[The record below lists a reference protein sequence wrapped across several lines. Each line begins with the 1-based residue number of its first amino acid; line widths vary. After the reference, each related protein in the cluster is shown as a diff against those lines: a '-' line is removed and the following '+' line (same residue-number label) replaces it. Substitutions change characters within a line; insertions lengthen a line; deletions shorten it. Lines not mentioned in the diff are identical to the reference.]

1 MSIRS
6 TLPGTQDKNGLDA
19 QRTVIHELR
28 RIKTAIVQ
36 GALGDATAA
45 NQATMIT
52 ALNSANTSLDNI
64 ELYSYRANWTT
75 VIGNSIEYT
84 YYAGVEAGNPTG
96 ATTNVKTIAYKTG
109 ITTIFT
115 QTIAYNA
122 ADSVISIITS

>member
-6 TLPGTQDKNGLDA
+6 TLVGTQDKNGLDA

-96 ATTNVKTIAYKTG
+96 ATTNVKTIVYKTG

-122 ADSVISIITS
+122 ADLVISIITS